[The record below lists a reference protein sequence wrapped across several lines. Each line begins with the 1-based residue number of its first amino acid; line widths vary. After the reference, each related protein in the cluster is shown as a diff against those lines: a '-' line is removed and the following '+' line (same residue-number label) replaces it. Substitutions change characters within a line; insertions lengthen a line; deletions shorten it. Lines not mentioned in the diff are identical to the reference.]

1 VNLSFQYGLSNP
13 ANLQVLID
21 QRVQHE
27 AYTSKPLERKFQTL
41 GTYSNHPEARNTIQP
56 NRASHFIAYFTKN
69 ECPQQRFITQREKRW
84 KENRR
89 NMAMTLVNL
98 HSAEIEKARKN
109 SKKHSKKRVLKAIE
123 MPVES
128 MFIYNSFIY
137 VK

>member
-1 VNLSFQYGLSNP
+1 MNLSFQYGLSNP
-13 ANLQVLID
+13 ENFQVLID

-41 GTYSNHPEARNTIQP
+41 GTYSNPEAQNTIQP

-69 ECPQQRFITQREKRW
+69 ECPQQRFVTQREKRW

-89 NMAMTLVNL
+89 NMAMTLANL
-98 HSAEIEKARKN
+98 HSAEIEKARN
-109 SKKHSKKRVLKAIE
+109 SKKNSKKRVLKAIE

-128 MFIYNSFIY
+128 TFIYNSFIH